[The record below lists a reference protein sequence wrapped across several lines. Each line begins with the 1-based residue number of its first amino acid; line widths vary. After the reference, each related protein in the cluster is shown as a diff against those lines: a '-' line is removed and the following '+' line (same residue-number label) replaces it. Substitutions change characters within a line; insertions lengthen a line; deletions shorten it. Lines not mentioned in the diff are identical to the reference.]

1 MGTEYKDRKH
11 YQKQLLNN
19 PSVMEETAMEDMSFL
34 DSNKFAD
41 LKKTNT
47 VRSPILVR
55 KLCSSVVN
63 NSKIYEILQTKKNNR
78 NLNYNIIKENKNI
91 MNKTIDETNFRV
103 GPIRVDES

>member
-1 MGTEYKDRKH
+1 
-11 YQKQLLNN
+11 
-19 PSVMEETAMEDMSFL
+19 MEDMSFL
-34 DSNKFAD
+34 ESNKFAD
-41 LKKTNT
+41 LKNTIT

-55 KLCSSVVN
+55 NLCSSVDN

-91 MNKTIDETNFRV
+91 MSKTIDDTNFRV

>member
-1 MGTEYKDRKH
+1 L

-19 PSVMEETAMEDMSFL
+19 PSVMEEIAMEDMSFL
-34 DSNKFAD
+34 ESNKFAD
-41 LKKTNT
+41 LKNTNT

-91 MNKTIDETNFRV
+91 MSKTIDDTNFRV